1 MNKFSELGVSA
12 PLLKSLE
19 ELGFEAP
26 TTIQQKALPILYQAN
41 TDFIG
46 LAHTGTGKTA
56 AFGLPLLSIVQ
67 PDAPAIQALIL
78 APTRELCQQIAVQI
92 KQYGKYQKEVN
103 IQTVYGG
110 APIQK
115 QIKDLRRVP
124 QILTATPGRLI
135 DLLGRKALKLNQV
148 RYLVLDEADEML
160 NMGFQESI
168 DKILAKT
175 PTDKY
180 TWLFSATMS
189 KDIRA
194 IVDTYMKNPQE
205 IRIEGGISINQNISH
220 QYISTKRDQKLDLLK
235 SLLDAHEEMSG
246 VIFCRTKRDTQELAD
261 ELNDAGYAIDAIHG
275 DLTQKQRDWVM
286 KRFKERKLKLITA
299 TDVVARGID
308 VKDLSHVIHYNLP
321 DDLEYY
327 THRSGRTARAGK
339 EGVSIALITK
349 GEERRIR
356 EIEGKLKI
364 KFQRV
369 DEFFNPVETSEK
381 EKAERR
387 RERPER
393 RNERPERRNE
403 RSERRN
409 ERPVRERAERRS
421 PERSESRKPERAGNG
436 RPERVGPSGF
446 NFNQTRPAPGM
457 RKRIGAPAKEYSGEK
472 DASGQRFF
480 INIGKVDSVS
490 KSELLSFVVRQTKVA
505 HDHVQKI
512 EMFDKHSFF
521 EIKHNMPSKITACFK
536 GISIDGRALR
546 VNEDKWER

>member
-1 MNKFSELGVSA
+1 MFDGIELTSRNQKNDIHLNKFSELGVSV
-12 PLLKSLE
+12 PLLRSLE

-56 AFGLPLLSIVQ
+56 AFGLPLLSIVN

-78 APTRELCQQIAVQI
+78 APTRELCQQIAAQLR
-92 KQYGKYQKEVN
+92 QYGKYQKQVG

-110 APIQK
+110 APIHK
-115 QIKDLRRVP
+115 QIKDLKRIP

-135 DLLGRKALKLNQV
+135 DLLGRKALRLNQV

-160 NMGFQESI
+160 NMGFKESI

-175 PTDKY
+175 PANKY

-189 KDIRA
+189 RDIRA
-194 IVDTYMKNPQE
+194 IVDAYMKDPQE
-205 IRIEGGISINQNISH
+205 IRIEGGASINQNISH
-220 QYISTKRDQKLDLLK
+220 QYISTKKDQKLDLLK
-235 SLLDAHEEMSG
+235 SLISGHEEMSG

-261 ELNDAGYAIDAIHG
+261 QLNDAGYAIDAIHG
-275 DLTQKQRDWVM
+275 DLTQRQRDWVM
-286 KRFKERKLKLITA
+286 KRFKERKIKLIAA

-339 EGVSIALITK
+339 QGVSIALATK
-349 GEERRIR
+349 AEEKRIR

-369 DEFFNPVETSEK
+369 DERFNPVEGPEK
-381 EKAERR
+381 E
-387 RERPER
+387 RPAK
-393 RNERPERRNE
+393 
-403 RSERRN
+403 
-409 ERPVRERAERRS
+409 RAEGRR
-421 PERSESRKPERAGNG
+421 PDKPAWEKPERVRG
-436 RPERVGPSGF
+436 GF
-446 NFNQTRPAPGM
+446 GSNKLRPGM
-457 RKRIGAPAKEYSGEK
+457 RKRTAVAAREYSRE
-472 DASGQRFF
+472 DEAASQRFF
-480 INIGKVDSVS
+480 INIGKIDDVS
-490 KSELLSFVVRQTKVA
+490 KTELLAFLCRQTKVSQEQ
-505 HDHVQKI
+505 VRKI

-521 EIKHNMPSKITACFK
+521 EIKHKSPSKIAACFK

-546 VNEDKWER
+546 VNEDK